1 MQRNDKFHG
10 IHVICTIL
18 FFQNTDTRVAEEKEE
33 ERRRE
38 VAEEK
43 EENTDTRVAKIS
55 RIVYGIDEQNI
66 IEDRLR
72 PRGRLVN

>member
-1 MQRNDKFHG
+1 M
-10 IHVICTIL
+10 
-18 FFQNTDTRVAEEKEE
+18 AEEKEE

-55 RIVYGIDEQNI
+55 RIEYGIDEQNI